1 MILNAG
7 EYIRTNNEN
16 IGGTVDGQLVVTWR
30 KLDANSACLDM
41 GVYKCT
47 TEEKAQFVEA
57 SLLPI
62 LEFEQAMQDY
72 IVANF

>member
-7 EYIRTNNEN
+7 EYIRTSNEN
-16 IGGTVDGQLVVTWR
+16 LGGTEDGQLVVIWR
-30 KLDANSACLDM
+30 KLDANGACLDM
-41 GVYKCT
+41 GTYKCT
-47 TEEKAQFVEA
+47 PEEKDQFMQA
-57 SLLPI
+57 CSLPI